1 MTQISASL
9 ENAMN
14 EHFGSSP
21 EWCRRCDSPVWA
33 NEEDEV
39 LVDSRELTGL
49 TADNP
54 SYPGLAGY
62 AHICPGTNL
71 PHQV

>member
-39 LVDSRELTGL
+39 LVDSRELTGSCE
-49 TADNP
+49 NG
-54 SYPGLAGY
+54 SYASEL
-62 AHICPGTNL
+62 CPGTNL